1 MAKPNYSFEKRQ
13 RERLKK
19 QKKEEKLAQR
29 KAGANK
35 TEGAPEDETS
45 NEAAAPATPKRRAT
59 SPHSEGRHRRGAW
72 RPWAAGPQP
81 RRARRDSKRAASTA
95 SSRLASSGQGAPL
108 ICDAR
113 VRAPSAAQVM
123 PREARPVNT

>member
-35 TEGAPEDETS
+35 PDGTPSDEQGGEATPADGAPSPADP
-45 NEAAAPATPKRRAT
+45 AA
-59 SPHSEGRHRRGAW
+59 
-72 RPWAAGPQP
+72 
-81 RRARRDSKRAASTA
+81 
-95 SSRLASSGQGAPL
+95 
-108 ICDAR
+108 
-113 VRAPSAAQVM
+113 
-123 PREARPVNT
+123 

>member
-35 TEGAPEDETS
+35 PENAPDGENS
-45 NEAAAPATPKRRAT
+45 NEEAAPATTEP
-59 SPHSEGRHRRGAW
+59 
-72 RPWAAGPQP
+72 AGDQP
-81 RRARRDSKRAASTA
+81 A
-95 SSRLASSGQGAPL
+95 
-108 ICDAR
+108 
-113 VRAPSAAQVM
+113 
-123 PREARPVNT
+123 